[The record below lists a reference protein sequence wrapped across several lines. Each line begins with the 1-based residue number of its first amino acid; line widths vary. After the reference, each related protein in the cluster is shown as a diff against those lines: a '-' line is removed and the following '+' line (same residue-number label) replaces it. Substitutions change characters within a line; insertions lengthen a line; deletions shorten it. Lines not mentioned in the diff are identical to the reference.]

1 MAIYQIGQLVRLAAA
16 FTDEDDVA
24 VDPTTVTVT
33 ITNPS
38 GTDTAYVYGTDAE
51 VVKDSIGNYHVDY
64 EVDENGLWTH
74 RWVSTGTIAAL
85 KAYFE
90 VNALSTPVKYD

>member
-1 MAIYQIGQLVRLAAA
+1 MTIYQIGQLVRLSAS
-16 FTDEDDVA
+16 FTDENEAA

-33 ITNPS
+33 IVDPS
-38 GTDTAYVYGTDAE
+38 GTSTPYVYGTDAE
-51 VVKDSIGNYHVDY
+51 VVKDSVGNYHVDY

-74 RWVSTGTIAAL
+74 RWVSTGTIAAM

-90 VNALSTPVKYD
+90 VNALETPVKYD